1 MSQEVSFKYRWLNQ
15 LLKATGIFLA
25 LLYLLNCFTP
35 LRMHYD
41 MIRYFG
47 IEECILMGKD
57 CPPDSAAAQD
67 YLPYGYTALLI
78 VLSKLGI
85 LKSFTIVLVNCIY
98 LFTGL
103 YFIKRIFA
111 ASLRPSIFFAL
122 VLLNWTVMKFTVHPL
137 SEIQFFFFSTASLYF
152 FYVYT
157 TQKKYMPLIFAFV
170 FAGLAFLTRTIG
182 VALVPA
188 LLLGI
193 CWEHKKE
200 LADIV
205 RKNKFVVIALLV
217 AFAGV
222 FIFSKQL
229 GLNHYTGVRS
239 EQFKGKL
246 TTMDILGWH
255 FKEWTEVVVNVPFN
269 RVETYLHGAAL
280 PIFVILGIV
289 FFTWFVYVLLRT
301 KAIPFF
307 IKIYLLAYCAI
318 IFYWP
323 FYDPRFWVPVIP
335 MGIAVFLHTPLEFKK
350 ITRIISPVL
359 FFVYTALG
367 IFALGYLTYTSFD
380 KKVFSKTQASGVY
393 RNEYETYFYGHTLS
407 DTTTQKNDEFVVHL
421 LKKYN

>member
-1 MSQEVSFKYRWLNQ
+1 MPQEATSRYSAASRF
-15 LLKATGIFLA
+15 LKPAGFILTA
-25 LLYLLNCFTP
+25 LYLANAFTP

-47 IEECILMGKD
+47 IEECILYG

-67 YLPYGYTALLI
+67 YLPYGYTWLLV
-78 VLSKLGI
+78 VLGKIGI

-98 LFTGL
+98 LFAGL
-103 YFIKRIFA
+103 YFIRKIFA
-111 ASLRPSIFFAL
+111 RSLQPLLFVVL

-152 FYVYT
+152 FYRYT
-157 TQKKYMPLIFAFV
+157 QERKFLPLIFSFG

-193 CWEHKKE
+193 CWEHKTE
-200 LADIV
+200 LANIV
-205 RKNKFVVIALLV
+205 RKNKIVVIVLLLLV
-217 AFAGV
+217 AAV

-239 EQFKGKL
+239 EQFKGNL
-246 TTMDILGWH
+246 TTMGILGWH
-255 FKEWTEVVVNVPFN
+255 FKEWTEVILNVPFG
-269 RVETYLHGAAL
+269 RIEHYLGGSAL
-280 PIFVILGIV
+280 FIFIVLGII
-289 FFTWFVYVLLRT
+289 FFCWFIYTLLRT
-301 KAIPFF
+301 NAIPFF

-323 FYDPRFWVPVIP
+323 FYDPRFWVPIIP
-335 MGIAVFLHTPLEFKK
+335 MTIAVFLHGPVEFKRLTK
-350 ITRIISPVL
+350 IVRPILVS
-359 FFVYTALG
+359 VYCLLG

-380 KKVFSKTQASGVY
+380 KKVFSKTQANGVY
-393 RNEYETYFYGHTLS
+393 RNEYETYFYGKTLS